1 MVSETSVL
9 NFHKVHSG
17 LGLELV
23 IILKFSA
30 RLESPGGTMKHTS
43 AIAPFR
49 DSFMVRLWWD
59 YAWRFFKCSPGKSNV
74 HPGVSTHGSLLLW
87 KVPWIKSQEPEVQA
101 PKPKSNAWACYMPIF
116 ELYLLNLLIPSSGK
130 ELVLCPIDR
139 RCRVC
144 ELILITC
151 SLFFCIQSFERVH
164 QIFTKIH
171 TSQVVKGHCHKML
184 GVTRNSWS
192 ESMKYSTVM
201 KCFAP

>member
-43 AIAPFR
+43 ALAPFR

-101 PKPKSNAWACYMPIF
+101 PKSKSNAWAM
-116 ELYLLNLLIPSSGK
+116 LYAHFWASFVKPAKSFIRQRTCPVPHRQALHGLWAHSNYIQ
-130 ELVLCPIDR
+130 LVFFVYSHSREFIRFFQRSTPPKWL
-139 RCRVC
+139 RV
-144 ELILITC
+144 T
-151 SLFFCIQSFERVH
+151 
-164 QIFTKIH
+164 
-171 TSQVVKGHCHKML
+171 
-184 GVTRNSWS
+184 VTRCW
-192 ESMKYSTVM
+192 E
-201 KCFAP
+201 